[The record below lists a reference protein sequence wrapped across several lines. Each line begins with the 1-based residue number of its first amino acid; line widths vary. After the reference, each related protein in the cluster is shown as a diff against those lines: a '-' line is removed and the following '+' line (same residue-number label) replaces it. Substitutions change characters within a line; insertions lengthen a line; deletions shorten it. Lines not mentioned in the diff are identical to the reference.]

1 MTAVARLVVAI
12 GAALAL
18 AVPASASGAQTQ
30 TNFRWS
36 THVPVFGTQST
47 PFTSF
52 FIIDPFEASVPHV
65 GRATIQIQFVTCSP
79 CSPTGTAS
87 LSVRITAN
95 GGTLVL
101 GGSSSSSSGTT
112 NGGTWAVSEGTGRF
126 ARYTGSGT
134 WTWMDAADDGFDVT
148 LSLTGHLGRS

>member
-1 MTAVARLVVAI
+1 MTAVARLVLVI
-12 GAALAL
+12 GAAVAL
-18 AVPASASGAQTQ
+18 AVPASAAGAPAQ

-52 FIIDPFEASVPHV
+52 YIIDPFEASVPHV

-87 LSVRITAN
+87 LSVRITAK

-101 GGSSSSSSGTT
+101 GGSSMSSSGTE
-112 NGGTWAVSEGTGRF
+112 NGGLWTVSQGTGRF

-134 WTWMDAADDGFDVT
+134 WTWTDASDDGFDVT
-148 LSLTGHLGRS
+148 LSLIGHLGRS